1 MSGKAQ
7 GDEAIQARENQK
19 KKRLKDF
26 KEVFDLFDSD
36 GGVRHPV
43 TAGWSLAA
51 LCQISPGPVCTPRI
65 DSDPLSPL
73 VLPLFVPIARY
84 RGALRTIRQ

>member
-43 TAGWSLAA
+43 TAG
-51 LCQISPGPVCTPRI
+51 
-65 DSDPLSPL
+65 
-73 VLPLFVPIARY
+73 
-84 RGALRTIRQ
+84 